1 MIYIIKQEIVA
12 KGITFEMIAKETG
25 LSVEVVT
32 QFLNA
37 EPVLIDYRTIEV
49 LFAYLGLDVVEKQKN
64 DSYKIQNE
72 E

>member
-1 MIYIIKQEIVA
+1 MIYIIKQKIAEQAVSIEMLVA
-12 KGITFEMIAKETG
+12 ETG

-49 LFAYLGLDVVEKQKN
+49 LFAYLGLVVVEKQKN
-64 DSYKIQNE
+64 DSYEIQNE